1 MGDDLVGL
9 FMKIGLTEQKA
20 KETSKNKNLSKNLA
34 SVVTEAS
41 GTSADLAACGTL
53 LYTMASKTKPQVM
66 LRESACAA
74 RARERERD
82 HRIHAF

>member
-66 LRESACAA
+66 LKVARA
-74 RARERERD
+74 RARERER
-82 HRIHAF
+82 